1 MKTLLYIIL
10 FNISAISFAQ
20 DPQLFENPWYLH
32 KINIDNVDYF
42 LPNLEPISFE
52 EHIFTDIPYKFYTG
66 YCDSVDPLVTYD
78 NQSSTFY
85 LQDSPMIVPGD
96 FCSLPENYTFNSQ
109 YFSILYGTNLIAKNP
124 ISYIITTN
132 GSNKSLLITNPEGDK
147 AYYGNE
153 KLFVQNFDAITLY
166 MYPNPVRDKLYLSLR
181 TLSANLIL
189 KIFNIDGKLLSAQN
203 VELTNQASINV
214 SQLKSGIYFL
224 NIEDENGN
232 TAIKK
237 FIKE

>member
-10 FNISAISFAQ
+10 FNISTISFAQ
-20 DPQLFENPWYLH
+20 DPQLFENTWYLH

-52 EHIFTDIPYKFYTG
+52 EHIFTDNPYKFYTG
-66 YCDSVDPLVTYD
+66 YCDSVDPLVTYY

-96 FCSLPENYTFNSQ
+96 FCSLPENYIFNSQ

-132 GSNKSLLITNPEGDK
+132 GSNKSLLITNPDGDK

-153 KLFVQNFDAITLY
+153 KLFVQNFDAITFY
-166 MYPNPVRDKLYLSLR
+166 MYPNPVRDKLFLSSNEKTG
-181 TLSANLIL
+181 TLKL
-189 KIFNIDGKLLSAQN
+189 KIFNIEGKLLSTQN
-203 VELTNQASINV
+203 LEFDKQASIDV
-214 SQLKSGIYFL
+214 SNLSTGIYFL
-224 NIEDENGN
+224 NIEDGNGN
-232 TAIKK
+232 VEVRK